1 MRTNTIPKLN
11 RLQELPTLRPKKKTV
26 SIPEMIF
33 IGSKLLVHS
42 HNLNNYCNN
51 DMKTKSQAIKALF
64 EAKKI
69 VDRVEHRDLMSLEE
83 GRDMCKKYR
92 LNSKK

>member
-33 IGSKLLVHS
+33 IGSKLLVYS

-83 GRDMCKKYR
+83 GSSICKRFKI
-92 LNSKK
+92 KI

>member
-1 MRTNTIPKLN
+1 MILVYNT
-11 RLQELPTLRPKKKTV
+11 
-26 SIPEMIF
+26 
-33 IGSKLLVHS
+33 
-42 HNLNNYCNN
+42 
-51 DMKTKSQAIKALF
+51 IKALF